1 MTQAVNVL
9 LKCGHI
15 ETIKIETAVF
25 APKPGEMVECS
36 NHGKK
41 MEILRVSVPY
51 PISQGKISKKKE
63 K

>member
-9 LKCGHI
+9 LKCNCIQTI
-15 ETIKIETAVF
+15 EIETAVS

-41 MEILRVSVPY
+41 VEIRRVSVPY
-51 PISQGKISKKKE
+51 PVSQDKTSKHKK
-63 K
+63 

>member
-9 LKCGHI
+9 LKCNCIQTI
-15 ETIKIETAVF
+15 EIETAVS

-51 PISQGKISKKKE
+51 PISQTSKKKE
-63 K
+63 R